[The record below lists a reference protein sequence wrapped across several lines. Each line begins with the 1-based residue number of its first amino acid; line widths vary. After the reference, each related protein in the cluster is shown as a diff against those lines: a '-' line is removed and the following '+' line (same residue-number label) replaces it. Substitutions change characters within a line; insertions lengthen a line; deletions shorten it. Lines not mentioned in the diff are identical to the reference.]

1 MRNSFYL
8 TLPSNV
14 SLHQEEREN
23 ALRELRETQ
32 EAYERHVVVFEEKGK
47 EAVRLIKEVKEA
59 EIALDN
65 LAGERPVQNKKVGG
79 KGRGGG
85 EGAAVVAA
93 KEKHKKELARFA
105 RELRPLEKTY
115 QEKLALLE
123 RVKAENHGLKNET
136 RVLEEKLERARVLVE
151 ETTENT
157 ANEFTIHLPDP
168 IELEGTGW
176 EVALVELTYPR
187 SWNNIAPGNI
197 IKVYPSN
204 GDENYTAHQI
214 PPGYYDSVETLLK
227 LIKEKIEPEW
237 TGFEYDTL
245 MRRVTLSV
253 DSEAKRV
260 ELSDQLAY
268 VLGFESGQKFV
279 PRHTTA
285 EYPPDL
291 RGGIDSIFVYCNIL
305 EPQIIGN
312 TKAPLLRT
320 VGVSGAYGEVVEKI
334 FDSPHYIPLLQRSF
348 STVKIS
354 IYSDQGTPIPFMFG
368 KCIAKL
374 HFRQNKRSS
383 TLLL

>member
-32 EAYERHVVVFEEKGK
+32 EAYEQHVVVFEEKGK

-65 LAGERPVQNKKVGG
+65 LAGERPVQKKGG
-79 KGRGGG
+79 KGGGG
-85 EGAAVVAA
+85 GAAAAA
-93 KEKHKKELARFA
+93 KEKHEKDLARFA

-136 RVLEEKLERARVLVE
+136 RVLEEKLARARIRVE
-151 ETTENT
+151 ETAENT
-157 ANEFTIHLPDP
+157 TNEFTIHLPDP

-187 SWNNIAPGNI
+187 SWNNIAPGNS

-204 GDENYTAHQI
+204 GDENYTAHEV
-214 PPGYYDSVETLLK
+214 PAGYYDSIDSLLK
-227 LIKEKIEPEW
+227 LIKDKIEPEW
-237 TGFEYDTL
+237 TGFDFDELT
-245 MRRVTLSV
+245 RRVTVSV
-253 DSEAKRV
+253 DTEAKRV
-260 ELSDQLAY
+260 ELSEQLAY
-268 VLGFESGQKFV
+268 VLGFEPGQKLV
-279 PRHTTA
+279 PRQTTA
-285 EYPPDL
+285 HYPPDL

-320 VGVSGAYGEVVEKI
+320 VGVSGAYGDIVEKI
-334 FDSPHYIPLLQRSF
+334 FDLPHYIPLLQRYF

-374 HFRQNKRSS
+374 HFRQNKR
-383 TLLL
+383 TLI

>member
-14 SLHQEEREN
+14 SLHQEEQEH
-23 ALRELRETQ
+23 ALQELRENKA
-32 EAYERHVVVFEEKGK
+32 AYERLAARADQKGK
-47 EAVRLIKEVKEA
+47 EAVRLTKEVKKA
-59 EIALDN
+59 EDALDN
-65 LAGERPVQNKKVGG
+65 LAGERPTKKPG
-79 KGRGGG
+79 KAG
-85 EGAAVVAA
+85 
-93 KEKHKKELARFA
+93 KEKHEKELARFV
-105 RELRPLEKTY
+105 RELEPLEKTY
-115 QEKLALLE
+115 QEKLALLNAI
-123 RVKAENHGLKNET
+123 KAERRELT
-136 RVLEEKLERARVLVE
+136 LQSRALEEKIARSEARVT
-151 ETTENT
+151 ETRENT
-157 ANEFTIHLPDP
+157 SNEFTIHLPDP

-187 SWNNIAPGNI
+187 SWNNIVPGNI

-204 GDENYTAHQI
+204 GDENYTAHEV
-214 PPGYYDSVETLLK
+214 PPGYYDSIESLLK
-227 LIKEKIEPEW
+227 LIKDKIEPEW
-237 TGFEYDTL
+237 TGFEYDKLT
-245 MRRVTLSV
+245 RRVTVSV

-268 VLGFESGQKFV
+268 VLGFEPGQKLV

-285 EYPPDL
+285 QYPPDL

-320 VGVSGAYGEVVEKI
+320 VGVSGAYGDIVEKI
-334 FDSPHYIPLLQRSF
+334 FDLPHYIPLLQRYF

-354 IYSDQGTPIPFMFG
+354 IYSDQGVPIPFMFG

-374 HFRQNKRSS
+374 HFRQNKR
-383 TLLL
+383 TLV